1 MLYFANFGSM
11 ESRFTS
17 FDVWTRL
24 PWFEVVHGSFTF
36 IVIMYKERLKVK
48 ELSSY
53 QPIWKEVADEIIKN
67 LKYKTLNNDVS

>member
-17 FDVWTRL
+17 FDVWTCL
-24 PWFEVVHGSFTF
+24 PRFEVVHGSFTF
-36 IVIMYKERLKVK
+36 KVIIYWKRLKLK

-53 QPIWKEVADEIIKN
+53 QPIWKEVANEIK
-67 LKYKTLNNDVS
+67 S